1 MLHVK
6 YSGSRDRVILC
17 DHSNFAPNGQYNEV
31 FYTDGIHLSPRG
43 TAMLVSNWKR
53 SLYPDQPRGR
63 SNVANRSR
71 DTRQYRQDGNR
82 QQPYQ
87 HPSINNHPAWQQPFF
102 RYNVPPPWT
111 PAWQNNQNG

>member
-1 MLHVK
+1 MPSLITLFLK
-6 YSGSRDRVILC
+6 LC
-17 DHSNFAPNGQYNEV
+17 IFDIIREPWVTTEIGQCNEV

-63 SNVANRSR
+63 SNITNR

-82 QQPYQ
+82 
-87 HPSINNHPAWQQPFF
+87 
-102 RYNVPPPWT
+102 
-111 PAWQNNQNG
+111 